1 MKRIAMTIA
10 AAAALGVVGLY
21 GVHAVAQGMG
31 YGMGN
36 GMGPGMMMGGQGQ
49 GWGQMMG
56 AYDQGWFDALKKK
69 LAITP
74 AQEKAW
80 GAYVATAQAN
90 VQSMTDTHN
99 SIDFDAVQKMAPKD
113 QVDFMRKMHESRLE
127 QMTTVL
133 EARDTLF
140 KVLDDKQKTVA
151 QTAIGGYGMGFG
163 GMMMGGGMMGNGG
176 MPCFGQTPAPTAK

>member
-1 MKRIAMTIA
+1 MKRITMTIA

-21 GVHAVAQGMG
+21 GVHAVAQGWG
-31 YGMGN
+31 Y
-36 GMGPGMMMGGQGQ
+36 GMGPGMMMGGQGH

-74 AQEKAW
+74 AQEKPW
-80 GAYVATAQAN
+80 GAYVAAAQAN
-90 VQSMTDTHN
+90 AKAMTDTHN
-99 SIDFDAVQKMAPKD
+99 SIDFDAVQKMAAKD

-133 EARDTLF
+133 EARDALF
-140 KVLDDKQKTVA
+140 TALDDKQKAVA
-151 QTAIGGYGMGFG
+151 QTAIGGYSMGFG
-163 GMMMGGGMMGNGG
+163 GMMMGGGM
-176 MPCFGQTPAPTAK
+176 PCYGPSQAPVGK